1 MAMVQIRDL
10 PEHIY
15 DALVQRARAERRS
28 LSQQAVVT
36 LARGLDLDVDF
47 RERRRE
53 VLRRI
58 KQRDNSVYANLPDPV
73 KLIRED
79 RER

>member
-73 KLIRED
+73 KMIRED